1 LGDKTIII
9 INKVKLKNQKNLIKS
24 SYGFSIIELMVVV
37 IILSLI
43 ILGLVSIFSGGM
55 RSWVSGES
63 QLEAQRNARQAM
75 DRMVRELR
83 LSERVIISQDHKI
96 KTSIPD
102 LNGTGGPG
110 YYVTYYLDG
119 DSVKRK
125 TEIGGPSSTNI
136 LIDDVLN
143 LDFTYPKSSRVNI
156 LLEIDVDHDNAADI
170 SLNTAVNFRNF

>member
-1 LGDKTIII
+1 MIKI
-9 INKVKLKNQKNLIKS
+9 KLKNQKNLIKS

-37 IILSLI
+37 VILSLI

-75 DRMVRELR
+75 DYMVRELR
-83 LSERVIISQDHKI
+83 HSDRIIGLGGVSDIDSI
-96 KTSIPD
+96 KVSIPA
-102 LNGTGGPG
+102 LSGASSG
-110 YYVTYYLDG
+110 YLVTYSWSGTAYDPVWRHMTG
-119 DSVKRK
+119 S
-125 TEIGGPSSTNI
+125 GGGKNI

-143 LDFTYPKSSRVNI
+143 LEFTYPKSSRVNI

-170 SLNTAVNFRNF
+170 SLTTAVNFRNF